1 MADYYINSDKGKEIA
16 NSMKAGEVRDV
27 SDGSTWIKNSDGSF
41 TIWKNGQKMNGQV
54 GASPSASTTPET
66 PVLDAAN
73 AESASRSPLYPSAES
88 VFGQQQETQT
98 PKPTASETAK
108 DATKAVT
115 EGLYTIGTE
124 LGMSYVNGLKNAGDT
139 RLMSD
144 GYTLKREDDGS
155 YSVSKGDS
163 SAKVYIDNDAV
174 RRDTLLNEAIRSASQ
189 RGGNAYTVGTEKGLD
204 LLQQAKDTGS
214 SVWAPDNTEWSYD
227 RENGGFYTNLNGVKT
242 PITVDKEA
250 VNRDYA
256 RKRSPQKTATEN
268 VAPPE
273 QADGE
278 QYVIGSAQGVYWAD
292 TARPGDKLGGR
303 DNSTWILNGYDDV
316 TVEKD
321 GKTYKAKI
329 DREAAKRDPQWAV
342 LTAPPVEEEEASG
355 KKSKKKSSGT
365 SSGSGS
371 SGSLNTYFSVAST
384 GAKKETTQAASG
396 STGGDIASLRKKAAS
411 AQKDMADIARQ
422 ISANKARGKSSGDL
436 ESKYAEAKSRYDTA
450 RAQINAASAELTLV
464 KQATAPEI
472 KAAAASGQNARDS
485 YSVQYTDT
493 PSRAQV
499 RQSYQERQAQAG
511 AQQPE
516 EEPEATVYTEEPT
529 LLEAAIRAPE
539 KAAYY
544 AQRKA
549 ERKEADAKR
558 RESEWN
564 YEIPQQ
570 THEEKTE
577 LTQKIQS
584 RDENVKIANTRKAME
599 DLSNQIIA
607 MKARGQDT
615 SALEA
620 QYKGLAVYLNGLE
633 VARNYKKDSGDESSL
648 RAQKEAKLSESEFSR
663 SPAMVQLYGTY
674 ENYLNSMTAYYAEH
688 KEEWA
693 RENRLKRAA
702 ENEKAKSRQDAQ
714 ARSITRIAN
723 LGIGGLLEAY
733 YNSEGDEQKAYREQ
747 LAQKGVTGQEL
758 NEWRNTVFNS
768 TGRFLGDLGTGLF
781 DGGMQQWQSGVEGAL
796 AGVENTANKAAAW
809 ALYDLSN
816 PLPDG
821 KLKSGMRKI
830 ADQLRASD
838 SSHEGNTEILRQQ
851 LAGTMQEAT
860 KNHSGVGKWV
870 IEQMPSMGNMLLNS
884 ASAGALGVSSLATLG
899 ATAGGS
905 AYTDARND
913 GASHE
918 QALAYGLVTGA
929 LEAGSEKLF
938 GGNPLYDTD
947 AGIVNKLVA
956 KLTDNPTVIRILDS
970 KGFGLV
976 SEGLEEVITEITEPW
991 AQALIYAGKEAD
1003 FATVE
1008 SVGNAFLG
1016 GVFMSAV
1023 GNIAALPGQLNSRE
1037 AQAEINE
1044 AGQSVFRQAL
1054 QTNDPNVQ
1062 NAVHDVQSKIATGAP
1077 LTVEDI
1083 GHVIDVMADSGY
1095 EASTTQT
1102 AQDVAPRTTGDVD
1115 ITAAI
1120 QATLRG
1126 ETLTDP
1132 AQAANQTTQQ
1142 TTQPTTESGTGD
1154 VITDGETAQRPL
1166 TQDELLDYAIQAANR
1181 GEILTSPPQRMSEP
1195 SGQNVK
1201 TMNQMGTNNA
1211 YASVEENAAARSYTH
1226 ERVSNAEQFAR
1237 ANGRVLTDSD
1247 GNVSNYAGQ
1256 VQELLASERWSNTD
1270 RDVASTLRHE
1280 AFQRGDM
1287 DSFYRLSDRITET
1300 NTEAGRTLQ
1309 GTQKWLEQAHPEQS
1323 VVAAAKKAF
1332 DTNPKAPSGKMAFIE
1347 KTAREISGFGDNVS
1361 QWAGALKQIAEE
1373 RRMTGVDMLVRMAEK
1388 QGENDP
1394 QWLKSLVYN
1403 GLYNVAGD
1411 YEKPTG
1417 AVDTVNKGLRRLK
1430 SYVITNQLFRVT
1442 TNAANVVSNSIS
1454 NATEAAAANT
1464 GTAHLADAIMGK
1476 FTGLRSHGAFENVL
1490 GKEALTTGKNL
1501 AQKSFVEIW
1510 LDTSTEGTDSKFQSS
1525 KGRAVREY
1533 KMTGNHLFSTIDAV
1547 LSTAL
1552 NTTDAFAAGVS
1563 QGAAQAALRRNVQK
1577 GYLTAEQALDVA
1589 EQRGSDTTFH
1599 NKTAL
1604 GTTLQRVQAAMNGG
1618 LEYGA
1623 GNIVAGNY
1631 LNVPAA
1637 VLMREV
1643 SKMPTIGTVGA
1654 LIDMAAVCIDGKT
1667 GKNTIGDLQAKITGE
1682 KLTLAQRQSRAAQQ
1696 LGRSLALGTI
1706 EVAGYTALALKGI
1719 IRRIDDDDKDKA
1731 AFEAAGGQ
1739 QGLYINWSALW
1750 RSVPGGDSEW
1760 QDGDVIT
1767 NLGRLEPLTVNMNFG
1782 IDVAEALKTDAGL
1795 RAEDLKGIS
1804 ISAVQDG
1811 IADLSMI
1818 QNIQGIINALQY
1830 KGEDQSAFEAVGQEL
1845 LASNVASLTP
1855 GLIQQAAKAIDP
1867 YYRDLYTG
1875 DTSGQQIYDIWANTI
1890 PGLRQ
1895 QLPEKLTGFGTPKE
1909 YAGTGTERAV
1919 NAFLNPYATT
1929 TVRPKTGMESMLQEA
1944 EDVSVYPNRNPIG
1957 SVSVN
1962 GQTVT
1967 LTNKQKRQYQTVYG
1981 QTYRDTLQ
1989 ALQDSIAFR
1998 QLDRRTKDA
2007 AMKAAESYA
2016 GVSAKNA
2023 LDIGYKPPEGYAERA
2038 EMDSTALADALI
2050 LEAVKSQKYL
2060 SPETQTAKSA
2070 VESQYSSAAY
2080 ARQSLDLVESAKEKA
2095 ASYFDHAEQAKYGGE
2110 LNEAEQELVGKD
2122 SGDIADYFMRKAIDG
2137 YKNADGTTGHLSGEN
2152 AVKYNAVAKSFD
2164 TPLFSAVTDDL
2175 LVQAKKKA
2183 HAFYTEVEK
2192 TDFGGV
2198 MSADN
2203 RALNRKFA
2211 KMDNDEIAQY
2221 FLSVAAKEKYKDTNG
2236 NGTNLDEVATALKSG
2251 DITDSTVF
2259 AFLDSDVV
2267 EDYTRYGKGS
2277 SITPEILLHAARA
2290 KKTVKQDTDQD
2301 GVVVNTSQEQF
2312 EDWVNRQ
2319 SWTQQQKRGVMK
2331 VFYPNT
2337 AEKKN
2342 YLVESLNSGKMK
2354 YTDAKKELTPT
2365 LQAGWTHQLLPT
2377 LDANANDTTKGA
2389 LMSHYIEAAAAYDD
2403 RPNAAE
2409 RKALNYSYAWQ
2420 WFCDYLNTTNMT
2432 REQKYQVALIMSGT
2446 DSQKTKDKI
2455 WSRLK

>member
-1 MADYYINSDKGKEIA
+1 MADYFINSDKGKELA
-16 NSMKAGEVRDV
+16 NRLQAGDMAEA
-27 SDGSTWIKNSDGSF
+27 SDGSLWKKEADGSI
-41 TIWKNGQKMNGQV
+41 TVTKNGQTMTGRV
-54 GASPSASTTPET
+54 GESSPTEPVTPEYTPEQPASIDT
-66 PVLDAAN
+66 PVLNSTDKTAPAM
-73 AESASRSPLYPSAES
+73 
-88 VFGQQQETQT
+88 QQETVQT
-98 PKPTASETAK
+98 PTLNERIQTAREKAK
-108 DATKAVT
+108 EATSKVT

-124 LGMSYVNGLKNAGDT
+124 LGKSYADQLQNVGDT
-139 RLMSD
+139 KLLSD
-144 GYTLKREDDGS
+144 GYTLRRDEDGG
-155 YSVSKGDS
+155 YSASKNGQS
-163 SAKVYIDNDAV
+163 VKVRIDEDAV
-174 RRDTLLNEAIRSASQ
+174 RRDLLMNEAIRGAFEQSSP
-189 RGGNAYTVGTEKGLD
+189 YTVGTEAGLD
-204 LLQQAKDTGS
+204 LLEQAKSTGS
-214 SVWAPDNTEWSYD
+214 TVWAPDNSEWAYTG
-227 RENGGFYTNLNGVKT
+227 NGFTATKNGQT
-242 PITVDKEA
+242 QAITVDKDA
-250 VNRDYA
+250 I
-256 RKRSPQKTATEN
+256 RKAAQKKAQETG
-268 VAPPE
+268 
-273 QADGE
+273 QALPDGFDGE
-278 QYVIGSAQGVYWAD
+278 YRIGSAEGVSWAD
-292 TARPGDKLGGR
+292 GNHQPGDMLGGR
-303 DNSTWILNGYDDV
+303 DDSLWIWEGPDNVVVLKGD
-316 TVEKD
+316 
-321 GKTYKAKI
+321 KTYKGVI
-329 DREAAKRDPQWAV
+329 DREAAKRDAQQ
-342 LTAPPVEEEEASG
+342 TASPASPG
-355 KKSKKKSSGT
+355 TGSAGGSYSGGSGTYASSSSGT
-365 SSGSGS
+365 KKSAAKSAP
-371 SGSLNTYFSVAST
+371 AST
-384 GAKKETTQAASG
+384 GPDVAM
-396 STGGDIASLRKKAAS
+396 LRKKAAS

-422 ISANKARGKSSGDL
+422 ISANKSRGKSSGDL

-464 KQATAPEI
+464 KKATAPEI

-499 RQSYQERQAQAG
+499 RQSYQERK
-511 AQQPE
+511 E
-516 EEPEATVYTEEPT
+516 E
-529 LLEAAIRAPE
+529 
-539 KAAYY
+539 
-544 AQRKA
+544 
-549 ERKEADAKR
+549 
-558 RESEWN
+558 
-564 YEIPQQ
+564 
-570 THEEKTE
+570 
-577 LTQKIQS
+577 
-584 RDENVKIANTRKAME
+584 
-599 DLSNQIIA
+599 
-607 MKARGQDT
+607 
-615 SALEA
+615 
-620 QYKGLAVYLNGLE
+620 
-633 VARNYKKDSGDESSL
+633 
-648 RAQKEAKLSESEFSR
+648 AQKEARKNAWQSLPTVADADRFTINE
-663 SPAMVQLYGTY
+663 
-674 ENYLNSMTAYYAEH
+674 
-688 KEEWA
+688 
-693 RENRLKRAA
+693 AA
-702 ENEKAKSRQDAQ
+702 DAQ
-714 ARSITRIAN
+714 TRGAEQQFFASARRELQQNAWRSLPTVRDSERFSIPSQTDSLMQQAIAQRQSAAQPQTDK
-723 LGIGGLLEAY
+723 GIGGKLFTMLGA
-733 YNSEGDEQKAYREQ
+733 G
-747 LAQKGVTGQEL
+747 LGQ
-758 NEWRNTVFNS
+758 FNS
-768 TGRFLGDLGTGLF
+768 
-781 DGGMQQWQSGVEGAL
+781 SI
-796 AGVENTANKAAAW
+796 ANFADAAA
-809 ALYDLSN
+809 
-816 PLPDG
+816 
-821 KLKSGMRKI
+821 
-830 ADQLRASD
+830 
-838 SSHEGNTEILRQQ
+838 T
-851 LAGTMQEAT
+851 
-860 KNHSGVGKWV
+860 
-870 IEQMPSMGNMLLNS
+870 
-884 ASAGALGVSSLATLG
+884 
-899 ATAGGS
+899 
-905 AYTDARND
+905 
-913 GASHE
+913 
-918 QALAYGLVTGA
+918 
-929 LEAGSEKLF
+929 
-938 GGNPLYDTD
+938 
-947 AGIVNKLVA
+947 
-956 KLTDNPTVIRILDS
+956 TV
-970 KGFGLV
+970 
-976 SEGLEEVITEITEPW
+976 E
-991 AQALIYAGKEAD
+991 
-1003 FATVE
+1003 TVE
-1008 SVGNAFLG
+1008 SYLNGGFTKDGKFVKGDSAFTSSLLQPIHAWAKYTQRTSDSLNERSAANWSDTKAG
-1016 GVFMSAV
+1016 GVANTIGTGV
-1023 GNIAALPGQLNSRE
+1023 IAALPQAALALLTLGTSSAGTLTQASSGLAGSIETVMRRISSDPSYWLSFMQETGGNFAEAKGAGATDEQAILASTIAGLANAAIEVGGGLENNNWMNDGTLSALSKAKNLIKGAAEEGGEELIQNPISRAMQKLVYDGDRE
-1037 AQAEINE
+1037 WLSLDNTAQGRDAVFNPYQSAEE
-1044 AGQSVFRQAL
+1044 F
-1054 QTNDPNVQ
+1054 
-1062 NAVHDVQSKIATGAP
+1062 ATGAAVGGILGAGNFALNRALGSRSQNQAQNP
-1077 LTVEDI
+1077 QLTQDEMLD
-1083 GHVIDVMADSGY
+1083 
-1095 EASTTQT
+1095 AS
-1102 AQDVAPRTTGDVD
+1102 
-1115 ITAAI
+1115 I
-1120 QATLRG
+1120 QAALRG

-1132 AQAANQTTQQ
+1132 AQAANQNTQQ
-1142 TTQPTTESGTGD
+1142 TTQPAPKRGAEGVITGGESGPRSGVSNQSVRSERSAVDQAVLAALTG
-1154 VITDGETAQRPL
+1154 
-1166 TQDELLDYAIQAANR
+1166 QDIR
-1181 GEILTSPPQRMSEP
+1181 T
-1195 SGQNVK
+1195 V
-1201 TMNQMGTNNA
+1201 NQMGTNNA
-1211 YASVEENAAARSYTH
+1211 YASAEENAAARPYTH

-1237 ANGRVLTDSD
+1237 ANGRILTDAD

-1256 VQELLASERWSNTD
+1256 VQELLAADHWNNTD
-1270 RDVASTLRHE
+1270 RDVAATLRHE

-1323 VVAAAKKAF
+1323 VVAAAKKAL

-1361 QWAGALKQIAEE
+1361 QWAGALRQIAEE
-1373 RRMTGVDMLVRMAEK
+1373 RRMTGVDMLVRIAEK
-1388 QGENDP
+1388 QGANDP
-1394 QWLKSLVYN
+1394 RWLKSLVYN

-1430 SYVITNQLFRVT
+1430 SYVITNQLFRIT

-1533 KMTGNHLFSTIDAV
+1533 KMTGNQLFSTIDAV

-1552 NTTDAFAAGVS
+1552 NTTDAFATGVS
-1563 QGAAQAALRRNVQK
+1563 QGAAQTALRRNVQK

-1589 EQRGSDTTFH
+1589 KQRGSDTTFH

-1696 LGRSLALGTI
+1696 LGRSLALGTM

-1719 IRRIDDDDKDKA
+1719 IRRVDDDDKDKA

-1782 IDVAEALKTDAGL
+1782 IDVAEALKTDEGL

-1919 NAFLNPYATT
+1919 NALLNPYATT
-1929 TVRPKTGMESMLQEA
+1929 TVRPKTGTESMLQEA

-1967 LTNKQKRQYQTVYG
+1967 LTNEQKRQYQTVYG

-1989 ALQDSIAFR
+1989 ALQGSIAFR
-1998 QLDRRTKDA
+1998 QLDRQAKDA

-2016 GVSAKNA
+2016 GTAAKTA
-2023 LDIGYKPPEGYAERA
+2023 LDIGYKPPEDYAARTG
-2038 EMDSTALADALI
+2038 MDGTALANALI
-2050 LEAVKSQKYL
+2050 LEAVKAQHYL
-2060 SPETQTAKSA
+2060 SGDTKKQLSG
-2070 VESQYSSAAY
+2070 VEGVYGSTAY
-2080 ARQSLDLVESAKEKA
+2080 ARQSLDVVNAAKEKA
-2095 ASYFDHAEQAKYGGE
+2095 TAYFEHVEQAKYGGE
-2110 LNEAEQELVGKD
+2110 LTEAEQELVGKD
-2122 SGDIADYFMRKAIDG
+2122 SEYIADYFMRKAIDS
-2137 YKNADGTTGHLSGEN
+2137 YKNTDGTSGHLSGDN
-2152 AVKYNAVAKSFD
+2152 AVKYAAVAKKLDGPTFAGVGISGD
-2164 TPLFSAVTDDL
+2164 ILTE
-2175 LVQAKKKA
+2175 AKKKA
-2183 HAFYTEVEK
+2183 HSFYTEVEK
-2192 TDFGGV
+2192 TGFGGI

-2211 KMDNDEIAQY
+2211 KMSDDEIAQH
-2221 FLSVAAKEKYKDTNG
+2221 FLSIAAKESFKDTNG
-2236 NGTNLDEVATALKSG
+2236 NGTNLDEAAAALKSG
-2251 DITDSTVF
+2251 KINDPVVF
-2259 AFLDSDVV
+2259 ALLDTDTI
-2267 EDYTRYGKGS
+2267 EDYNRYGKGS
-2277 SITPEILLHAARA
+2277 SITTEILLQAARA

-2301 GVVVNTSQEQF
+2301 SVVVNTSQEQF

-2319 SWTQQQKRGVMK
+2319 SWTQQQKQDVMK

-2342 YLVESLNSGKMK
+2342 YLVKSLNSGKMK

-2409 RKALNYSYAWQ
+2409 RRALNYSYAWQ
-2420 WFCDYLNTTNMT
+2420 WFCDYLNTTDMT
-2432 REQKYQVALIMSGT
+2432 REQKYQIALILSGT
-2446 DSQKTKDKI
+2446 DSQRTKDKI
-2455 WSRLK
+2455 WSRLR

>member
-1 MADYYINSDKGKEIA
+1 MADYFINSDKGKELA
-16 NSMKAGEVRDV
+16 NRLQAGDMAEA
-27 SDGSTWIKNSDGSF
+27 SDGSLWKKEADGSI
-41 TIWKNGQKMNGQV
+41 TVTKNGQTMTGRV
-54 GASPSASTTPET
+54 GESSPTEPVTPEYTPEQPASIDT
-66 PVLDAAN
+66 PVLNSTDKTAPAM
-73 AESASRSPLYPSAES
+73 
-88 VFGQQQETQT
+88 QQETVQT
-98 PKPTASETAK
+98 PTLNERIQTAREKAK
-108 DATKAVT
+108 EATSKVT

-124 LGMSYVNGLKNAGDT
+124 LGKSYADQLQNVGDT
-139 RLMSD
+139 KLLSD
-144 GYTLKREDDGS
+144 GYTLRRDEDGG
-155 YSVSKGDS
+155 YSASKNGQS
-163 SAKVYIDNDAV
+163 VKVRIDEDAV
-174 RRDTLLNEAIRSASQ
+174 RRDLLMNEAIRGAFEQSSP
-189 RGGNAYTVGTEKGLD
+189 YTVGTEAGLD
-204 LLQQAKDTGS
+204 LLEQAKSTGS
-214 SVWAPDNTEWSYD
+214 TVWAPDNSEWAYTG
-227 RENGGFYTNLNGVKT
+227 NGFTATKNGQT
-242 PITVDKEA
+242 QAITVDKDA
-250 VNRDYA
+250 I
-256 RKRSPQKTATEN
+256 RKAAQKKAQETG
-268 VAPPE
+268 
-273 QADGE
+273 QALPDGFDGE
-278 QYVIGSAQGVYWAD
+278 YRIGSAEGVSWAD
-292 TARPGDKLGGR
+292 GNHQPGDMLGGR
-303 DNSTWILNGYDDV
+303 DDSLWIWEGPDNVVVLKGD
-316 TVEKD
+316 
-321 GKTYKAKI
+321 KTYKGVI
-329 DREAAKRDPQWAV
+329 DREAAKRDAQQ
-342 LTAPPVEEEEASG
+342 TASPASPG
-355 KKSKKKSSGT
+355 TGSAGGSYSGGSGTYASSSSGT
-365 SSGSGS
+365 KKSAAKSAP
-371 SGSLNTYFSVAST
+371 AST
-384 GAKKETTQAASG
+384 GPDVAT
-396 STGGDIASLRKKAAS
+396 LRKQAAS

-464 KQATAPEI
+464 KKATAPEI

-511 AQQPE
+511 TQQPE

-584 RDENVKIANTRKAME
+584 RDENVKIANTRKTME

-688 KEEWA
+688 KDEWA

-830 ADQLRASD
+830 ADQLRTSD
-838 SSHEGNTEILRQQ
+838 SSHEGNAEILRQQ

-1062 NAVHDVQSKIATGAP
+1062 NAVRDVQSKIAAGAP

-1120 QATLRG
+1120 QAALRG
-1126 ETLTDP
+1126 ETLTGP
-1132 AQAANQTTQQ
+1132 AQAANQNTQQ
-1142 TTQPTTESGTGD
+1142 TTQGAAERGTDGVATGGESGPRSGVSNQSVRSERSAVDQAVLAALTG
-1154 VITDGETAQRPL
+1154 
-1166 TQDELLDYAIQAANR
+1166 QDIR
-1181 GEILTSPPQRMSEP
+1181 T
-1195 SGQNVK
+1195 V
-1201 TMNQMGTNNA
+1201 NQMGTNNA
-1211 YASVEENAAARSYTH
+1211 YASAEENAAARPYTH

-1237 ANGRVLTDSD
+1237 ANGRILTDAD

-1256 VQELLASERWSNTD
+1256 VQELLAADHWNNTD
-1270 RDVASTLRHE
+1270 RDVAATLRHE

-1309 GTQKWLEQAHPEQS
+1309 GTQKWLEQAHPEQA
-1323 VVAAAKKAF
+1323 VVAAAKKAL

-1373 RRMTGVDMLVRMAEK
+1373 RRMTGVDMLVRIAEK
-1388 QGENDP
+1388 QGANDP
-1394 QWLKSLVYN
+1394 RWLKSLVYN

-1533 KMTGNHLFSTIDAV
+1533 KMTGNQLFSTIDAV

-1552 NTTDAFAAGVS
+1552 NTTDAFATGVS
-1563 QGAAQAALRRNVQK
+1563 QGAAQTALRRNVQK

-1589 EQRGSDTTFH
+1589 KQRGSDTTFH

-1696 LGRSLALGTI
+1696 LGRSLALGTM
-1706 EVAGYTALALKGI
+1706 EVAGYAALALKGI
-1719 IRRIDDDDKDKA
+1719 IRRVDDDDKDKA

-1760 QDGDVIT
+1760 QDGDIIT

-1782 IDVAEALKTDAGL
+1782 IDVAEALKTDEGL

-1919 NAFLNPYATT
+1919 NALLNPYATA

-1967 LTNKQKRQYQTVYG
+1967 LTNEQKRQYQTVYG

-1989 ALQDSIAFR
+1989 ALQGSSAFR
-1998 QLDRRTKDA
+1998 QLDRQAKDA

-2016 GVSAKNA
+2016 GTAAKTA
-2023 LDIGYKPPEGYAERA
+2023 LDIGYKPPEDYAARTG
-2038 EMDSTALADALI
+2038 MDGTALANALI
-2050 LEAVKSQKYL
+2050 LEAVKAQHYL
-2060 SPETQTAKSA
+2060 SGDTKKQLSG
-2070 VESQYSSAAY
+2070 VEGVYGSTAY
-2080 ARQSLDLVESAKEKA
+2080 ARQSLDVVNAAKEKA
-2095 ASYFDHAEQAKYGGE
+2095 TAYFEHVEQAKYGGE
-2110 LNEAEQELVGKD
+2110 LTEAEQELLGKD
-2122 SGDIADYFMRKAIDG
+2122 SEYIADYFMRKAIDS
-2137 YKNADGTTGHLSGEN
+2137 YKNTDGTSGHLSGDN
-2152 AVKYNAVAKSFD
+2152 AVKYAAVAKKLDGPTFAGVGISGD
-2164 TPLFSAVTDDL
+2164 ILTE
-2175 LVQAKKKA
+2175 AKKKA
-2183 HAFYTEVEK
+2183 HSFYTEVEK
-2192 TDFGGV
+2192 TGFGGI

-2211 KMDNDEIAQY
+2211 KMSDDEIAQH
-2221 FLSVAAKEKYKDTNG
+2221 FLSIAAKESFKDTNG
-2236 NGTNLDEVATALKSG
+2236 NGTNLDEAAAALKSG
-2251 DITDSTVF
+2251 KINDPVVF
-2259 AFLDSDVV
+2259 ALLDTDTI
-2267 EDYTRYGKGS
+2267 EDYNRYGKVS
-2277 SITPEILLHAARA
+2277 SITTEILLQAARA

-2301 GVVVNTSQEQF
+2301 SVVVNTSQEQF

-2319 SWTQQQKRGVMK
+2319 SWTQQQKQDVMK

-2420 WFCDYLNTTNMT
+2420 WFCDYLNTTDMT
-2432 REQKYQVALIMSGT
+2432 REQKYQIALILSGT
-2446 DSQKTKDKI
+2446 DSQWTKDKI
-2455 WSRLK
+2455 WSRLR

>member
-1 MADYYINSDKGKEIA
+1 MADYFINSDKGKELA
-16 NSMKAGEVRDV
+16 NRLQAGDMAEA
-27 SDGSTWIKNSDGSF
+27 SDGSLWKKEADGSI
-41 TIWKNGQKMNGQV
+41 TVTKNGQTMTGRV
-54 GASPSASTTPET
+54 GESSPTEPVTPEYTPEQPASIDT
-66 PVLDAAN
+66 PVLNSTDKTAPAM
-73 AESASRSPLYPSAES
+73 
-88 VFGQQQETQT
+88 QQETVQT
-98 PKPTASETAK
+98 PTLNERIQTAREKAK
-108 DATKAVT
+108 EATSKVT

-124 LGMSYVNGLKNAGDT
+124 LGKSYADQLQNVGDT
-139 RLMSD
+139 KLLSD
-144 GYTLKREDDGS
+144 GYTLRRDEDGG
-155 YSVSKGDS
+155 YSASKNGQS
-163 SAKVYIDNDAV
+163 VKVRIDEDAV
-174 RRDTLLNEAIRSASQ
+174 RRDLLMNEAIRGAFEQSSP
-189 RGGNAYTVGTEKGLD
+189 YTVGTEAGLD
-204 LLQQAKDTGS
+204 LLEQAKSTGS
-214 SVWAPDNTEWSYD
+214 TVWAPDNSEWAYTG
-227 RENGGFYTNLNGVKT
+227 NGFTATKNGQT
-242 PITVDKEA
+242 QAITVDKDA
-250 VNRDYA
+250 I
-256 RKRSPQKTATEN
+256 RKAAQKKAQETG
-268 VAPPE
+268 
-273 QADGE
+273 QALPDGFDGE
-278 QYVIGSAQGVYWAD
+278 YRIGSAEGVSWAD
-292 TARPGDKLGGR
+292 GNHQPGDMLGGR
-303 DNSTWILNGYDDV
+303 DDSLWIWEGPDNVVVLKGD
-316 TVEKD
+316 
-321 GKTYKAKI
+321 KTYKGVI
-329 DREAAKRDPQWAV
+329 DREAAARDTQQAA
-342 LTAPPVEEEEASG
+342 APA
-355 KKSKKKSSGT
+355 SSGT
-365 SSGSGS
+365 GSVGGSYSGGSGTYAS
-371 SGSLNTYFSVAST
+371 STSGTKKSASKSAPAST
-384 GAKKETTQAASG
+384 GP
-396 STGGDIASLRKKAAS
+396 DIATLRKQAAS

-464 KQATAPEI
+464 KKATAPEI
-472 KAAAASGQNARDS
+472 KAAAANGQNARDS

-493 PSRAQV
+493 PSRAEV
-499 RQSYQERQAQAG
+499 MRSYQERK
-511 AQQPE
+511 E
-516 EEPEATVYTEEPT
+516 E
-529 LLEAAIRAPE
+529 
-539 KAAYY
+539 
-544 AQRKA
+544 
-549 ERKEADAKR
+549 
-558 RESEWN
+558 
-564 YEIPQQ
+564 
-570 THEEKTE
+570 
-577 LTQKIQS
+577 
-584 RDENVKIANTRKAME
+584 
-599 DLSNQIIA
+599 
-607 MKARGQDT
+607 
-615 SALEA
+615 
-620 QYKGLAVYLNGLE
+620 
-633 VARNYKKDSGDESSL
+633 
-648 RAQKEAKLSESEFSR
+648 AQKEA
-663 SPAMVQLYGTY
+663 
-674 ENYLNSMTAYYAEH
+674 
-688 KEEWA
+688 
-693 RENRLKRAA
+693 RENAWKSLPTVADADRFTINEAA
-702 ENEKAKSRQDAQ
+702 DAQ
-714 ARSITRIAN
+714 TRGAEQQFFASARRELQQNAWRSLPTVRDSERFSIPSQTDSLMQQAIAQRQSAAQPQTDK
-723 LGIGGLLEAY
+723 GIGGKLFTMLGA
-733 YNSEGDEQKAYREQ
+733 G
-747 LAQKGVTGQEL
+747 LGQ
-758 NEWRNTVFNS
+758 FNAS
-768 TGRFLGDLGTGLF
+768 I
-781 DGGMQQWQSGVEGAL
+781 
-796 AGVENTANKAAAW
+796 ANFADAAA
-809 ALYDLSN
+809 
-816 PLPDG
+816 
-821 KLKSGMRKI
+821 
-830 ADQLRASD
+830 
-838 SSHEGNTEILRQQ
+838 T
-851 LAGTMQEAT
+851 
-860 KNHSGVGKWV
+860 
-870 IEQMPSMGNMLLNS
+870 
-884 ASAGALGVSSLATLG
+884 
-899 ATAGGS
+899 
-905 AYTDARND
+905 
-913 GASHE
+913 
-918 QALAYGLVTGA
+918 
-929 LEAGSEKLF
+929 
-938 GGNPLYDTD
+938 
-947 AGIVNKLVA
+947 
-956 KLTDNPTVIRILDS
+956 TV
-970 KGFGLV
+970 
-976 SEGLEEVITEITEPW
+976 E
-991 AQALIYAGKEAD
+991 
-1003 FATVE
+1003 TVE
-1008 SVGNAFLG
+1008 SYLNGGFTKDGKFVKGDSAFTSSLLQPIHNWAKYTQRTSDSLNERSAANWSDTKAG
-1016 GVFMSAV
+1016 SVANTIGTGV
-1023 GNIAALPGQLNSRE
+1023 IAALPQAALALLTLGTSSAGTLTQASSGLAGSIETVMRRISSDPSYWLSFMQETGGNFAEAKGAGATDEQAILASTIAGLANAAIEVGGGLENNDWMNDGTLSALSKAKNLIKGAIEEGGEELIQNPISRAMQKLVYDGDRE
-1037 AQAEINE
+1037 WLSLDNTAQGRDAVFNPYQSAEE
-1044 AGQSVFRQAL
+1044 F
-1054 QTNDPNVQ
+1054 
-1062 NAVHDVQSKIATGAP
+1062 ATGAAVGGILGAGNFALNRALGSRSQNQARNTQ
-1077 LTVEDI
+1077 LTQDEMLD
-1083 GHVIDVMADSGY
+1083 
-1095 EASTTQT
+1095 AS
-1102 AQDVAPRTTGDVD
+1102 
-1115 ITAAI
+1115 I
-1120 QATLRG
+1120 QAALRG

-1132 AQAANQTTQQ
+1132 AQAENQNTQQ
-1142 TTQPTTESGTGD
+1142 TTQPAQERGAEGVITGGESGPRSGVSNQSVRSERSAVDQAVLAALTG
-1154 VITDGETAQRPL
+1154 
-1166 TQDELLDYAIQAANR
+1166 QDIR
-1181 GEILTSPPQRMSEP
+1181 T
-1195 SGQNVK
+1195 V
-1201 TMNQMGTNNA
+1201 NQMGTNNA
-1211 YASVEENAAARSYTH
+1211 YASAEENAAARPYTH

-1237 ANGRVLTDSD
+1237 ANGRILTDAD

-1256 VQELLASERWSNTD
+1256 VQELLAADHWNNTD
-1270 RDVASTLRHE
+1270 RDVAATLRHE

-1323 VVAAAKKAF
+1323 VVAAAKKAL

-1361 QWAGALKQIAEE
+1361 QWAGALRQIAEE
-1373 RRMTGVDMLVRMAEK
+1373 RRMTGVDMLVRIAEK
-1388 QGENDP
+1388 QGANDP
-1394 QWLKSLVYN
+1394 RWLKSLVYN

-1430 SYVITNQLFRVT
+1430 SYVITNQLFRIT

-1533 KMTGNHLFSTIDAV
+1533 KMTGNQLFSTIDAV

-1552 NTTDAFAAGVS
+1552 NTTDAFATGVS
-1563 QGAAQAALRRNVQK
+1563 QGAAQTALRRNVQK

-1589 EQRGSDTTFH
+1589 KQRGSDTTFH

-1604 GTTLQRVQAAMNGG
+1604 GTTLQRVQAAMNCG

-1696 LGRSLALGTI
+1696 LGRSLALGTM
-1706 EVAGYTALALKGI
+1706 EVAGYAALALKGI
-1719 IRRIDDDDKDKA
+1719 IRRVDDDDKDKA

-1782 IDVAEALKTDAGL
+1782 IDVAEALKTDEGL

-1909 YAGTGTERAV
+1909 YAGTGTEQAV
-1919 NAFLNPYATT
+1919 NALLNPYATT

-1967 LTNKQKRQYQTVYG
+1967 LTNEQKRQYQTVYG

-1989 ALQDSIAFR
+1989 ALQGSIAFR
-1998 QLDRRTKDA
+1998 QLDRQAKDA

-2016 GVSAKNA
+2016 GTAAKTA
-2023 LDIGYKPPEGYAERA
+2023 LDIGYKPPEDYAARIG
-2038 EMDSTALADALI
+2038 MDGAALANALI
-2050 LEAVKSQKYL
+2050 LEAVKAQHYL
-2060 SPETQTAKSA
+2060 SGDTKKQLSG
-2070 VESQYSSAAY
+2070 VEGVYGSTAY
-2080 ARQSLDLVESAKEKA
+2080 ARQSLDVVNAAKEKA
-2095 ASYFDHAEQAKYGGE
+2095 TAYFEHVEQAKYGGE
-2110 LNEAEQELVGKD
+2110 LTEAEQELVGKD
-2122 SGDIADYFMRKAIDG
+2122 SEYIADYFMRKAIDS
-2137 YKNADGTTGHLSGEN
+2137 YKNTDGTSGHLSGDN
-2152 AVKYNAVAKSFD
+2152 AVKYAAVAKKLDGPTFAGVGIFGD
-2164 TPLFSAVTDDL
+2164 ILTE
-2175 LVQAKKKA
+2175 AKKKA
-2183 HAFYTEVEK
+2183 HSFYTEVEK
-2192 TDFGGV
+2192 TGFGGI

-2211 KMDNDEIAQY
+2211 KMSDDEIAQH
-2221 FLSVAAKEKYKDTNG
+2221 FLSIAAKESFKDTNG
-2236 NGTNLDEVATALKSG
+2236 NGTNLDEAAAALKSG
-2251 DITDSTVF
+2251 KINDPVVF
-2259 AFLDSDVV
+2259 ALLDTDTI
-2267 EDYTRYGKGS
+2267 EDYNRYGKGS
-2277 SITPEILLHAARA
+2277 SITTEILLQAARA

-2301 GVVVNTSQEQF
+2301 SVVVNTSQEQF

-2319 SWTQQQKRGVMK
+2319 SWTQQQKQDVMK

-2420 WFCDYLNTTNMT
+2420 WFCDYLNTTDMT
-2432 REQKYQVALIMSGT
+2432 REQKYQIALILSGT
-2446 DSQKTKDKI
+2446 DSQRTKDKI
-2455 WSRLK
+2455 WSRLR